1 VSKLHKSFESQLEGI
16 AERMLSNKIND
27 DDNVLG
33 GVQVTIE
40 RTFITVAMK
49 LANNNVS
56 KAAKLLGM
64 SRNTLI
70 RKLKDRS

>member
-1 VSKLHKSFESQLEGI
+1 
-16 AERMLSNKIND
+16 MLSNKIND
-27 DDNVLG
+27 DDNVLV